1 MISKLRQKGAVQ
13 GFKRTPQRL
22 AILEYL
28 DGNTAHPSAETI
40 YHAVSKKYRSM
51 SFATVYN
58 TLNKLVA
65 AGALRDLTIDP
76 ERRRYDPNTELHHH
90 LLCLGCR
97 KVVDIPEQIT
107 VAAPPGL
114 EDAFTV
120 VGHHIEFYGYCAP
133 CGRKKRS
140 K

>member
-1 MISKLRQKGAVQ
+1 
-13 GFKRTPQRL
+13 
-22 AILEYL
+22 
-28 DGNTAHPSAETI
+28 
-40 YHAVSKKYRSM
+40 
-51 SFATVYN
+51 
-58 TLNKLVA
+58 
-65 AGALRDLTIDP
+65 
-76 ERRRYDPNTELHHH
+76 
-90 LLCLGCR
+90 
-97 KVVDIPEQIT
+97 VVDIPEQIT